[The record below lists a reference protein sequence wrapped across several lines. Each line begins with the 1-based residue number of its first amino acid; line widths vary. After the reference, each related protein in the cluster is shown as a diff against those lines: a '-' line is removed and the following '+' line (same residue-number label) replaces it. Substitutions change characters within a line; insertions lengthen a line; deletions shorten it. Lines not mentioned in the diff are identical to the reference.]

1 MSDLQQ
7 LQAIIRDTKKQLS
20 LAEDGQWE
28 DVVELEQHRD
38 LAIKV
43 LFSKPPKIDAEE
55 LAKGIQ
61 FILEKNK
68 ILSQY
73 SHSQSDSLRL
83 EMSKAGRAHKA
94 INSYLSSTSS

>member
-1 MSDLQQ
+1 MSDLLQ
-7 LQAIIRDTKKQLS
+7 LQAIIRDTKKELS

-28 DVVELEQHRD
+28 AVVELEQHRD

-43 LFSKPPKIDAEE
+43 LFSKPLKIDTNE
-55 LAKGIQ
+55 LAEGIQ

-68 ILSQY
+68 ILRQY

-83 EMSKAGRAHKA
+83 EMSKTGRAHKA
-94 INSYLSSTSS
+94 INSYLSS